1 MHNVLTVSENRDPV
15 CGMTVTKPDAPHT
28 IYQANDYFFCCEG
41 CKKKFDSDPE
51 LYLSDEPRPQVEH
64 QEGMIYL
71 CPMHPEVREEQPGDC
86 PDCGMALE
94 PETPVSVRS
103 RYSCPMHPEVIQ
115 DDPGDCPKCGM
126 ALEPVLALP
135 EEDDTEL
142 RSMTKRFWFSL
153 LFSVPLLFIAMDE
166 MIPFFSVDA
175 ILPANLNSIAQAI
188 LATPVVLWAAVPFF
202 IRAYRS
208 FVSGKLNMWSLIG
221 LGTGVAYAY
230 SLFALFFPHYL
241 PQSIVGAHGA
251 PVYFE
256 AAAVIITLVL
266 LGQVL
271 ELRARG
277 RTADALKSLLALA
290 PPVAFRLKENDEVEQ
305 ILLDEVQV
313 GDRLRVRPGEKVPVD
328 GVLLSG
334 HSAVDNSFITGE
346 SMPVSV
352 DENDEVIG
360 GAMNQT
366 GSFVMV
372 AQKVGTDTLLAR
384 MTSMVA
390 EAGRSRAPIQSL
402 ADKVASVFVPIVLV
416 SALTAFVVWMQ
427 VGPEPAMSYALVSMV
442 SVLIIAC
449 PCALGLA
456 TPMSIVVGVGRG
468 AQQGV
473 LVRDARSMEKLA
485 KVDTVVVDKT
495 GTLTEGKPQVQEFFY
510 LDAVDEFELGSLIYS
525 LEILSE
531 HPLAQSV
538 VYWGKEKGFE
548 ASEVVAFNAH
558 VGKGV
563 SGQIKGHRI
572 LVGNKRF
579 LREQGVS
586 TDGLQ
591 AAADECRAKAQ
602 TVMFV
607 SVDGSALGFIAVADP
622 IKASSFEVV
631 KLLQEKGIRI
641 IVLTGDNRATA
652 ESVAA
657 QLGLTEVVPEVLP
670 QDKFRLVER
679 LQEKGY
685 CVAMVGDGINDAP
698 ALAQA
703 DVGIAMGT
711 GSDVAMESGDLV
723 LVSGDLTGLLR
734 AQKLSK
740 ATMRNIKQNLFLA
753 FFYNSLGVPVAA
765 GVLYPFIGLLLNP
778 MIASLA
784 MSLSSVSVIG
794 NALRLRTL
802 DLSS

>member
-1 MHNVLTVSENRDPV
+1 MHDMLTESENKDPV
-15 CGMTVTKPDAPHT
+15 CGMTVTKPDAPHSV
-28 IYQANDYFFCCEG
+28 YQANDYFFCCEG
-41 CKKKFDSDPE
+41 CKKKFDKDPE
-51 LYLSDEPRPQVEH
+51 IYLSDQPRPQMEH
-64 QEGMIYL
+64 QEGMIYI
-71 CPMHPEVREEQPGDC
+71 CPMHPEVRESTPGDC

-94 PETPVSVRS
+94 PEAPASVRS
-103 RYSCPMHPEVIQ
+103 GYSCPMHPEVMQ
-115 DDPGDCPKCGM
+115 DEPGECPKCGM

-135 EEDDTEL
+135 EEDNSEL
-142 RSMTKRFWFSL
+142 RSMTKRFWISL
-153 LFSVPLLFIAMDE
+153 VFSVPLLFIAMDE
-166 MIPFFSVDA
+166 MIPFISVNEF
-175 ILPANLNSIAQAI
+175 IPAHLNSILQAL

-202 IRAYRS
+202 IRAYKS
-208 FVSGKLNMWSLIG
+208 FVTLKLNMWSLIG
-221 LGTGVAYAY
+221 LGTGVAYGY
-230 SLFALFFPHYL
+230 SLFAIFFPQFL
-241 PQSIVGAHGA
+241 PPALLGAHGA

-290 PPVAFRLKENDEVEQ
+290 PPVAFRIKENDEVEQ
-305 ILLDEVQV
+305 ILLDEVKV

-328 GVLLSG
+328 GIVLSG
-334 HSAVDNSFITGE
+334 HSAIDNSFITGE

-352 DENDEVIG
+352 TENDMVIG
-360 GAMNQT
+360 GAINQT
-366 GSFVMV
+366 GSFVMC
-372 AQKVGTDTLLAR
+372 AQKVGSDTLLAR
-384 MTSMVA
+384 MTTMVA

-402 ADKVASVFVPIVLV
+402 ADQVASVFVPIVLL
-416 SALTAFVVWMQ
+416 SALVAFIVWMRF
-427 VGPEPAMSYALVSMV
+427 GPDPAMSYALVAMV

-473 LVRDARSMEKLA
+473 LVRDAQSMEKLA

-525 LEILSE
+525 LEALSE

-538 VYWGKEKGFE
+538 VQWGQERGFE
-548 ASEVVAFNAH
+548 AQQVFGFEAH
-558 VGKGV
+558 IGKGV
-563 SGQIKGHRI
+563 SGQIKDHQI
-572 LVGNKRF
+572 LFGNKRF
-579 LREQGVS
+579 LLEQGISVDS
-586 TDGLQ
+586 LQQ
-591 AAADECRAKAQ
+591 AADDCRAKAQ

-607 SVDGSALGFIAVADP
+607 GVDGIALGFIAVADP
-622 IKASSFEVV
+622 IKPSSFEVV
-631 KLLQEKGIRI
+631 KSLQEKGMRI

-652 ESVAA
+652 EAVAE

-711 GSDVAMESGDLV
+711 GTDVAMDSGDLV
-723 LVSGDLTGLLR
+723 LVSGELTGLLR
-734 AQKLSK
+734 AQKLSMV
-740 ATMRNIKQNLFLA
+740 TMRNIKQNLFFA
-753 FFYNSLGVPVAA
+753 FFYNTLGIPVAA

-778 MIASLA
+778 MLASLA

-794 NALRLRTL
+794 NALRLRAV
-802 DLSS
+802 DLTD